1 MLNSN
6 EPIVN
11 SKVYS
16 LKYKNS
22 SIFSVRMNQNVP
34 YYVLKTIKVP
44 LKL

>member
-1 MLNSN
+1 MLNCN
-6 EPIVN
+6 EPIMKTE
-11 SKVYS
+11 SYL

-22 SIFSVRMNQNVP
+22 SIFQKRMNQNVP